1 LKKIFTLAIGLWLLI
16 ALAACTPIAPAAEQV
31 ATEQLTP
38 VDLCLSSVSMSSVL
52 ATYAVEH
59 GIFEKYGLDI
69 ELYNIEGGAEA
80 TVALIAGD
88 ADICHI
94 AGPPVV
100 NAALAGEDL
109 VFVAG
114 IGNQQ
119 NYYML
124 VTPEIESAADLKGKV
139 MAVSSLGSGSD
150 TILRQ
155 MLGFLGLQPDVDV
168 TIVAVG
174 GNPERLAA
182 LESGQVAGTVMSLP
196 TSARAE
202 SMGYHVLVSPGD
214 MDVDYQHTAV
224 ETTRD
229 FLASNRPLVVSYL
242 KALTEAIAQIRAD
255 PEGAKA
261 AMVEMFGLDPVAD
274 AGVIDRTY
282 QQYFHEYLPTK
293 IYPTEAGVQALID
306 EARLENPTARD
317 LTAADIIDDSIV
329 QELDESGFI
338 DSVMTGSQEKP

>member
-1 LKKIFTLAIGLWLLI
+1 MKKYVGVLIGLWFVI
-16 ALAACTPIAPAAEQV
+16 ALAGCAPIARDGEQPATA
-31 ATEQLTP
+31 QLTP
-38 VDLCLSSVSMSSVL
+38 LDLCVSSVSMSSVL
-52 ATYAVEH
+52 VMYGLEH

-69 ELYNIEGGAEA
+69 ELYNIEGGTEA

-114 IGNQQ
+114 VGNQQ

-124 VTPEIESAADLKGKV
+124 VAPGIESAEDLKGKA

-150 TILRQ
+150 RILRQ
-155 MLGFLGLQPDVDV
+155 MLIFLGLQPDADV
-168 TIVAVG
+168 TVVAAG

-202 SMGYHVLVSPGD
+202 SMGYGVLVKPGD

-224 ETTRD
+224 EARRE
-229 FLASNRPLVVSYL
+229 FVANNRPIVVSYL

-255 PEGAKA
+255 QEGAEA
-261 AMVEMFGLDPVAD
+261 AMIEMFGLDPIGD
-274 AGVIDRTY
+274 AEVIDRTY

-293 IYPTEAGVQALID
+293 IYPTEAGIQALIE

-317 LTAADIIDDSIV
+317 LTAADIIDSSMV

-338 DSVMTGSQEKP
+338 EHVMTANQEKP